1 MELEVGL
8 SGYEELV
15 VTEKDLA
22 SFAGNIGVDVL
33 STHRL
38 VLLMEMAARNAI
50 LGRIPEGKIP
60 LGTRINIRHLA
71 AAPPGA
77 LVRAEA
83 RLAAVAGRRL
93 HFEVAAF
100 DQVDKLAE
108 GENELIMVSLE
119 RFKNRI
125 REKSVVNTW

>member
-8 SGYEELV
+8 SGSEELV

-33 STHRL
+33 STHRV

-50 LGRIPEGKIP
+50 LGSIPKEKIP

-77 LVRAEA
+77 RVRAEA
-83 RLAAVAGRRL
+83 RLAAIEGPRL

-100 DQVDKLAE
+100 DQFEKLAE
-108 GENELIMVSLE
+108 GKNELIMVSLE
-119 RFKNRI
+119 RFQKKVRK
-125 REKSVVNTW
+125 KSGML

>member
-1 MELEVGL
+1 MELAVGL
-8 SGYEELV
+8 SGCEELV

-33 STHRL
+33 STHRV

-50 LGRIPEGKIP
+50 LGRIPKEKIP
-60 LGTRINIRHLA
+60 LGTHINIRHLA

-77 LVRAEA
+77 RVRAEA
-83 RLAAVAGRRL
+83 RLAAIEGSRL

-100 DQVDKLAE
+100 DQVEKLAE

-119 RFKNRI
+119 RFQKKV
-125 REKSVVNTW
+125 REKSGM